1 MSRRLSR
8 EETLGLQK
16 KYESLSNWQSPTLDG
31 PIDPLSFKDPE
42 GDILLHYAVL
52 RDDFDDVM
60 LLLEAGS
67 NPNAV
72 GDIGRTPLHYAGTRG
87 VKRIIDAL
95 LRFGGDP
102 TIKDEF
108 GNLPDLKLS

>member
-1 MSRRLSR
+1 MPRRLTQ
-8 EETLGLQK
+8 EEILRLQN

-31 PIDPLSFKDPE
+31 PIDPLAFKDPE

-52 RDDFDDVM
+52 RDDFDDVA

-87 VKRIIDAL
+87 VKKIIDAL
-95 LRFGGDP
+95 LEFGADP
-102 TIKDEF
+102 EIKDEF
-108 GNLPDLKLS
+108 GNVPDLP